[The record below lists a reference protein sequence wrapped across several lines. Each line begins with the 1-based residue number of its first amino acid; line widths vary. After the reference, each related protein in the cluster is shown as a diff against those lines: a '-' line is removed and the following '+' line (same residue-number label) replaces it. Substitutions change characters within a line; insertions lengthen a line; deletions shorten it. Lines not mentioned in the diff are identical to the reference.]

1 VQAIVLL
8 LLASANRDPEH
19 WEEPDRFD
27 ITRRV
32 QGHVGFGVGFHV
44 CVGQVIARM
53 EGELLLTAL
62 AQRVASIEP
71 AGPPVR
77 RFNNAV
83 RGFASL
89 PLEVR
94 AA

>member
-1 VQAIVLL
+1 
-8 LLASANRDPEH
+8 LLASANRDGEH
-19 WEEPDRFD
+19 WEAPDRFD

-44 CVGQVIARM
+44 CIGQVIARM

-62 AQRVASIEP
+62 AQRVVSIELNGAP
-71 AGPPVR
+71 IR

>member
-1 VQAIVLL
+1 
-8 LLASANRDPEH
+8 
-19 WEEPDRFD
+19 
-27 ITRRV
+27 
-32 QGHVGFGVGFHV
+32 
-44 CVGQVIARM
+44 M

-89 PLEVR
+89 PLEIR

>member
-1 VQAIVLL
+1 

-19 WEEPDRFD
+19 WQEPDRFD
-27 ITRRV
+27 ITRRM
-32 QGHVGFGVGFHV
+32 QGHVGFGVGFHA
-44 CVGQVIARM
+44 CIGQVIARM
-53 EGELLLTAL
+53 EGEILLTAL
-62 AQRVASIEP
+62 AQRVASIEL
-71 AGPPVR
+71 AGSPIR

-89 PLEVR
+89 PLELR

>member
-1 VQAIVLL
+1 
-8 LLASANRDPEH
+8 
-19 WEEPDRFD
+19 
-27 ITRRV
+27 
-32 QGHVGFGVGFHV
+32 
-44 CVGQVIARM
+44 VIARL

-62 AQRVASIEP
+62 AQRVASIEL
-71 AGPPVR
+71 AGSPIR